1 MGNPGNQI
9 NYNSPC
15 LDVTKTNDGF
25 KTTRGKEGLDF
36 DKLMKCFPED
46 FKNLNLNDLDKALK
60 EYMTRPEISQEAR
73 ETINLILNEFIRKIG
88 DYKKTLSLYRQEGRP
103 FTKERTITIDLSKRK
118 EQEHTEQIDRLGQKH
133 TKELQKLIQKHK
145 EELDRLG
152 QKHTKELGRL
162 RQEHSSTKQELT
174 KKTNSVNKQA
184 KIIQNIRKTRDE
196 LQKELDK
203 LRQEHALTTQELIKK
218 TNLVSRQKE
227 QIQNFSQKLI
237 ELEKELNELR
247 TQPSQP
253 TPPPS
258 PRRENIL
265 GQEVNQ
271 PIASFPNPDNPDFL
285 SEPAPAPPPEN
296 NNFGGGARRTKKR
309 RRRSNKTKLGR
320 RLQNRI
326 SRRKTLRKR
335 SKN

>member
-9 NYNSPC
+9 KYNSPC

-36 DKLMKCFPED
+36 DKLMTCFPED

-103 FTKERTITIDLSKRK
+103 FTRERTITIDISKKK
-118 EQEHTEQIDRLGQKH
+118 EQAHKAEIDRLEQTHEEQLKKLIAHTEKLEILSQQYRAELYRLEQKH
-133 TKELQKLIQKHK
+133 TTELEKQKRNFILELRKSKAKISQKHNATLQKLRQDYASMQ
-145 EELDRLG
+145 EELKASKSLVEE
-152 QKHTKELGRL
+152 QKK
-162 RQEHSSTKQELT
+162 
-174 KKTNSVNKQA
+174 
-184 KIIQNIRKTRDE
+184 
-196 LQKELDK
+196 
-203 LRQEHALTTQELIKK
+203 
-218 TNLVSRQKE
+218 
-227 QIQNFSQKLI
+227 QIQDLSQKLLKLQ
-237 ELEKELNELR
+237 EELNELKR
-247 TQPSQP
+247 QPSPP
-253 TPPPS
+253 TPPHS
-258 PRRENIL
+258 PKKINIS
-265 GQEVNQ
+265 Q
-271 PIASFPNPDNPDFL
+271 NPQG
-285 SEPAPAPPPEN
+285 N
-296 NNFGGGARRTKKR
+296 NIEWGFGNYFDGGARRTKKR

-335 SKN
+335 NKN